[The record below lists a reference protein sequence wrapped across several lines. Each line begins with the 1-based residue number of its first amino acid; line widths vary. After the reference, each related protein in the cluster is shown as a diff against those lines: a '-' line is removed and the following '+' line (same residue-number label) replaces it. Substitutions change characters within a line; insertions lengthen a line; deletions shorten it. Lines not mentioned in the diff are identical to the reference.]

1 MDSEA
6 FLRRLETH
14 RQGRRITDESYA
26 RIAAHERNPG
36 APHPVPIVTGAS
48 DLVDDGPFLFKK
60 AYNMKFSLGVAA
72 AIGATLIL
80 AGTGLLCVLIFDA
93 IQVEMFFPFFG
104 VITLAAYFA
113 PVSNLE
119 GRAKD
124 FVGEARSILFAV
136 GLLISVSYFLFEI
149 LEWED
154 VSDFPA
160 NLRNLLPLLGVVLF
174 ASHFA
179 RQMDAYVSHYLT
191 WGLWFVPL
199 TYVFVGSD
207 SDTAYSLSI
216 VIAALVAEVV
226 WEWLSDTRPSS
237 SGVQATMQGM
247 MLGIIAWISL
257 YVYGDWLN
265 NDSIYPVLLLVGW
278 FVVAELTKQQR
289 WARFYPTGGNKGW
302 LLVLLVLVFFTGLPL
317 HMGFEISDNF
327 GPEEIDIAGFDL
339 ELVWVYAFIIHA
351 LMGLQAFDWKPGDV
365 VAKPSLSEPR
375 TNYGSIFFL
384 MTFVWFVIGSIDL
397 LEDLAAYI
405 FLPLGILVLAFGT
418 RRLIRSSSKSSTEDQ
433 GPSA

>member
-1 MDSEA
+1 MDAEA
-6 FLRRLETH
+6 FLLRLNTH
-14 RQGRRITDESYA
+14 RQGGRITDESYA
-26 RIAAHERNPG
+26 SIAAHERNSEVPN
-36 APHPVPIVTGAS
+36 PVMIETGTT
-48 DLVDDGPFLFKK
+48 DHIDDGPYLFKK

-80 AGTGLLCVLIFDA
+80 AGTGLLCVLIYDA

-124 FVGEARSILFAV
+124 FVSEARSILFAV

-265 NDSIYPVLLLVGW
+265 NDSIYPALLLVGW

-384 MTFVWFVIGSIDL
+384 MAFVWFVIGSIDL

-418 RRLIRSSSKSSTEDQ
+418 RLLIRSSSKSSTEDQ